1 MAYKIAV
8 ASSDGVKIDLKFGQI
23 NEFLIYEVSDGDY
36 KLLEKREFKPSKGEA
51 KESYSLGGNCGSGE
65 GLKNCKTGAGSC
77 SGGGKACSGPADILD
92 KISLISDCKA
102 LVCKK
107 VGFQAMKQL
116 EKKAISV
123 FDVDFTIDY
132 ALSKIVSYY
141 G

>member
-23 NEFLIYEVSDGDY
+23 SEFLIYEVSDGDY
-36 KLLEKREFKPSKGEA
+36 KLLEKREYKQSK
-51 KESYSLGGNCGSGE
+51 KCG
-65 GLKNCKTGAGSC
+65 TGDSSC

-132 ALSKIVSYY
+132 ALSKIVTYY